1 MIDDQISEEK
11 RRLTFS
17 SQLCTKLKSV
27 QPVCRSTCCECS
39 VTTPWRISI
48 LFDARHRSA
57 VSQPVWLLDQQVW
70 KSQWERLQGKK
81 WFLICRHHSD
91 RQRGGRRSGVII
103 SYSRFL
109 FLPVF
114 ILLIFSFYV
123 FLWRRKSDSGSEIID
138 EGKEK
143 GGGGR
148 GGAHHP
154 SSVLLLMPQWTGS
167 FILLSGES
175 LPPFLLPS
183 DSSPLHLTSLPPGL
197 CPLQQWGD
205 QGWGSIKG
213 WRGSKRKRKV
223 VLIPRSL
230 RRGGSG
236 K

>member
-1 MIDDQISEEK
+1 M
-11 RRLTFS
+11 
-17 SQLCTKLKSV
+17 
-27 QPVCRSTCCECS
+27 QPVCWSTCCECS

-48 LFDARHRSA
+48 LFDARHLSA

-138 EGKEK
+138 EGKE

-183 DSSPLHLTSLPPGL
+183 DSSPPSPHLSPSWSLSSPTMGRS
-197 CPLQQWGD
+197 GVR
-205 QGWGSIKG
+205 GYKG
-213 WRGSKRKRKV
+213 VKGQ
-223 VLIPRSL
+223 
-230 RRGGSG
+230 
-236 K
+236 

>member
-1 MIDDQISEEK
+1 MNRFGSRSE
-11 RRLTFS
+11 S
-17 SQLCTKLKSV
+17 D
-27 QPVCRSTCCECS
+27 CRE
-39 VTTPWRISI
+39 
-48 LFDARHRSA
+48 RS
-57 VSQPVWLLDQQVW
+57 
-70 KSQWERLQGKK
+70 G
-81 WFLICRHHSD
+81 FLSADITATD
-91 RQRGGRRSGVII
+91 REEVGGRRSS
-103 SYSRFL
+103 SYLCFL
-109 FLPVF
+109 LLPVF

-123 FLWRRKSDSGSEIID
+123 FSWRRKSDSGSEIID

-143 GGGGR
+143 G

-205 QGWGSIKG
+205 QGWGGIKG